1 MPDNPDNSEQERE
14 DVLAMSVQWQLEE
27 QERIVDAMAHKFK
40 IADKFKDERLEVLR
54 QLLRLRCTLRTV
66 ELQPLL
72 EFQGG
77 FRRPSPFAP
86 PADRGRGKQE
96 N

>member
-1 MPDNPDNSEQERE
+1 MPDKHDNPDNSERE
-14 DVLAMSVQWQLEE
+14 SEELQAMSVQWQLEE
-27 QERIVDAMAHKFK
+27 EERIVAAMARRFEV
-40 IADKFKDERLEVLR
+40 ADKSKDERLDVLR

-77 FRRPSPFAP
+77 FRRPVPFAP
-86 PADRGRGKQE
+86 PADRRREK
-96 N
+96 